1 MKNNII
7 KYIDKRKGE
16 CKMNEF
22 IKILEEHEDKYFYG
36 KEKSLTPFVSG
47 EFLQKFKETIFAG
60 DTHCKYNFNGKCY
73 SEFTITYKKS
83 PFTTKL
89 YRIESLEIQINKK
102 GNKYE
107 KVKFRFFDGL
117 QIDKIK
123 KIFIGHVE
131 IRAIN
136 KEKFYNLI
144 SNSEILPNEDFYDE
158 EEYKIEAINE
168 YRNDTD
174 KIEEIYNDYLVAID
188 KYNKSNSERICV
200 DHKFGAQNKFYFDLY
215 GNLKSICIC
224 GDYGYETYVEIN
236 IVEINIKEEQA
247 SEENVEEI
255 EELAPASEKSI
266 NELINLFK

>member
-1 MKNNII
+1 M
-7 KYIDKRKGE
+7 
-16 CKMNEF
+16 
-22 IKILEEHEDKYFYG
+22 
-36 KEKSLTPFVSG
+36 
-47 EFLQKFKETIFAG
+47 
-60 DTHCKYNFNGKCY
+60 
-73 SEFTITYKKS
+73 
-83 PFTTKL
+83 

-158 EEYKIEAINE
+158 EEYKTEAINE

-188 KYNKSNSERICV
+188 KYNKSNSERICA
-200 DHKFGAQNKFYFDLY
+200 DHKFGAQNEFYFDLY

-224 GDYGYETYVEIN
+224 GDYGYETYIEIN
-236 IVEINIKEEQA
+236 IKEDKLEVKTKLQKEEQA